1 MKKLLHLILM
11 QTVLL
16 KSYIGIQQMKEK
28 GITNGKNRNIVAE
41 ELNVDMGDMLNA
53 IGEVSGEEQ
62 REKVYK
68 AKIKDK
74 LHILLIGS

>member
-1 MKKLLHLILM
+1 
-11 QTVLL
+11 
-16 KSYIGIQQMKEK
+16 MKEK

-68 AKIKDK
+68 AKSKDK

>member
-1 MKKLLHLILM
+1 MKD
-11 QTVLL
+11 
-16 KSYIGIQQMKEK
+16 K

-41 ELNVDMGDMLNA
+41 ELNVDMLNA
-53 IGEVSGEEQ
+53 IGEVLGEER